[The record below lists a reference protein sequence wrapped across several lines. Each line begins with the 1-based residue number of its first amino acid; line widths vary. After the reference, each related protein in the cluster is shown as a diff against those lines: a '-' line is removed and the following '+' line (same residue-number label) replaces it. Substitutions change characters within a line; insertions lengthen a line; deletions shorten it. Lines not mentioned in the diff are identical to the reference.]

1 MLTVNERIKSLRNPE
16 VILEPRPSEQEVH
29 VPHACQIQDEVCD
42 ASIVGMVQLIPEHAG
57 DTGSRGS
64 RLPKRNEDADEQC
77 YDRELND
84 KIYDGLEVVDCRSK
98 EHYGYERRVEKCL
111 KPLPELQKGEIWSR
125 VLDVWARNDL
135 RLGFGDVKRLN
146 CRCGRQCP
154 YCSNRCERQNG
165 DPRRR
170 RYRS

>member
-1 MLTVNERIKSLRNPE
+1 MPTVNERIRSLRNPE

-42 ASIVGMVQLIPEHAG
+42 CEHRRNGPIIPEHAG

-125 VLDVWARNDL
+125 YSTYGPETISVSASAMSK
-135 RLGFGDVKRLN
+135 G
-146 CRCGRQCP
+146 
-154 YCSNRCERQNG
+154 
-165 DPRRR
+165 
-170 RYRS
+170 